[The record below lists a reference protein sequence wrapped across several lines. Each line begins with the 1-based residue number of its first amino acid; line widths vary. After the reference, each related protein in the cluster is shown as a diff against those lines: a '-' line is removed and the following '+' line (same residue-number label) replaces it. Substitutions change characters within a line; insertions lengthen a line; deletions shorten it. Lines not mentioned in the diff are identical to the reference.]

1 MNRKVT
7 HIVIHCTGASQL
19 QTVESIQRHWRDVL
33 GWGDDQ
39 GYHRLIEG
47 SGKIHRLANFNAI
60 TNGVRGHNQT
70 SIHIGW
76 IGGKDDDN
84 RTMPQTAS
92 ILDCI
97 YEALTWV
104 GQKVI
109 IQGHR
114 DFPNVKKACPQ
125 FNAKKE
131 YEWITV

>member
-33 GWGDDQ
+33 GWKNV
-39 GYHRLIEG
+39 GYHRLID
-47 SGKIHRLANFNAI
+47 SAGKVTKLANFNAV
-60 TNGVRGHNQT
+60 TNGVGGHNQNT
-70 SIHIGW
+70 IHICY
-76 IGGKDDDN
+76 IGGKDNDN
-84 RTMPQTAS
+84 RTMLQKAS

-97 YEALTWV
+97 YEAITWV
-104 GQKVI
+104 GEKVI

-114 DFPNVKKACPQ
+114 DFPKVKKACPQ
-125 FNAKKE
+125 FDAKKE